1 MASKIYYSPFIPLF
15 SGNGLPVANGKLFF
29 FYTGTTN
36 LAPIYSDP
44 ALTIPLTNP
53 VQADAGARLPN
64 IYLDET
70 ITYRV
75 RATNKNDVPL
85 TDDADP
91 YIPGADITAGPA
103 GPAGGNIMAIQ
114 LFTASTGITGLSTA
128 DLVHTSG
135 YSTPG
140 VGSAYYVYDS
150 NIDAAY
156 VAANP
161 RTSFLAAAGR
171 GYRLT
176 PDQVVTPQM
185 FGAEGYGVSA
195 DDGPAL
201 QAWMDF
207 FTNNEC
213 VAASGGGFRYFT
225 AQELVADYT
234 AAYDA
239 ISIGNNYP
247 HTRHLLM
254 NFSLVAAPGSSGDS
268 LLTMKK
274 VPVGVNW
281 TGRPR
286 FEGTGNYS
294 NYAARTWANGLHLE
308 VCGQFFFD
316 GVYCESFAY
325 AGVVTT
331 KNPDNNNGF
340 AWNTINAKRCGSGY
354 PSLGDTN
361 ISFSTTIASRQVN
374 TGSANNYDQRGNLTL
389 TNVWSHDFFD
399 DATYTK
405 TLNIGG
411 KIYQIREFN
420 RAAKTV
426 AVYPWPPASV
436 VAGQTVTLHA
446 GAALVTR
453 GNDSNVFTGQ
463 QIYALGSG
471 AALDCQSLYGGS
483 INSILC
489 ELGGDVLRLGPSPG
503 SDLFGLTV
511 EHIYGEGVLSPLT
524 ALSDSISFV
533 KIGTYSGDF
542 DLSAVQKVFEVSDG
556 TNFSNGGLR
565 GVSIG
570 AYEGEWY
577 RKNTRTEAI
586 VPLDFSRK
594 SSLDTVWTGAHT
606 DLEFQISAVPSWLF
620 DLWREDGF
628 PIHCAAPT
636 SISPLGAYNSVKF
649 TAPGGWTVNGAAD
662 VTFRGFVGPS
672 SFRVFKTGATTLEV
686 RCVAGRE
693 PEGRVGVSANRGDNN
708 VTLTIYS
715 DYVTQRFADPLTA
728 DRTITLPAS
737 TSVDNGIKFRIVR
750 AASATGA
757 FNLII
762 GSLKNLTAAGQWADI
777 ENRGG
782 AWMLTAYG
790 TL

>member
-15 SGNGLPVANGKLFF
+15 SGNGLPVANGKLYF

-36 LAPIYSDP
+36 PAPIYSDP
-44 ALTIPLTNP
+44 NLTIPLENP
-53 VQADAGARLPN
+53 VIADAGARLPN

-91 YIPGADITAGPA
+91 YIPGADISAGPP
-103 GPAGGNIMAIQ
+103 GPAGGNIMAIP
-114 LFTASTGITGLSTA
+114 LFVSATGITGLSTA

-135 YSTPG
+135 HTQKG
-140 VGSAYYVYDS
+140 IGSAFYVYDAAV
-150 NIDAAY
+150 DAAY

-161 RTSFLAAAGR
+161 LTSFLAASNR
-171 GYRLT
+171 GYRLSLDQIIT
-176 PDQVVTPQM
+176 PHM
-185 FGAEGYGVSA
+185 FGALGDALSA

-201 QAWMDF
+201 QAWMTF
-207 FTNNEC
+207 FATKYC
-213 VAASGGGFRYFT
+213 LGASGGGDRFITGQALT
-225 AQELVADYT
+225 ADFT

-239 ISIGNNYP
+239 ISIGNNAP
-247 HTRHLLM
+247 HTRYLWM
-254 NFSLVAAPGSSGDS
+254 NFSLVAKVGSSGNS
-268 LLTMKK
+268 LVTFKK

-281 TGRPR
+281 SGRPR
-286 FEGTGNYS
+286 LEGTGNYAG
-294 NYAARTWANGLHLE
+294 YTARTWANGLQLE
-308 VCGQFFFD
+308 ICGQFFFD

-354 PSLGDTN
+354 PSLGDTS

-374 TGSANNYDQRGNLTL
+374 TGSANSFDQRGNLTL
-389 TNVWSHDFFD
+389 TAVWPHAFFD

-411 KIYQIREFN
+411 KIYQIREFD

-471 AALDCQSLYGGS
+471 GALDCQSLYGGS

-489 ELGGDVLRLGPSPG
+489 ELGGDVLRLGAVPG
-503 SDLFGLTV
+503 SDMFGLSV
-511 EHIYGEGVLSPLT
+511 EHIYGEGVLSALT
-524 ALSDSISFV
+524 AISGSISFV

-542 DLSAVQKVFEVSDG
+542 DLSSVQKVFEVSDG
-556 TNFSNGGLR
+556 TNFSNNGLP

-570 AYEGEWY
+570 AFEGEWF
-577 RKNTRTEAI
+577 RKNTRIEAI

-594 SSLDTVWTGAHT
+594 STYDTVWTGNHT
-606 DLEFQISAVPSWLF
+606 DMEFQITAVPSWLF
-620 DLWREDGF
+620 DLFREDGF
-628 PIHCAAPT
+628 PIHCAAPAG
-636 SISPLGAYNSVKF
+636 ISPTGAYNSIKF
-649 TAPGGWTVNGAAD
+649 TAPGGWTVNGGAD
-662 VTFRGFVGPS
+662 VTFRGFTGVS
-672 SFRVFKTGATTLEV
+672 SFRVFKTGATALEV
-686 RCVAGRE
+686 KCVAGRE

-708 VTLTIYS
+708 VTLAIYT
-715 DYVTQRFADPLTA
+715 DNVTQRFAAALTA
-728 DRTITLPAS
+728 DRTITLPVGTAA
-737 TSVDNGIKFRIVR
+737 DNGAKFRIVR
-750 AASATGA
+750 EATATGA

-762 GSLKNLTAAGQWADI
+762 GSLKNLTAAGQWAEI

-782 AWMLTAYG
+782 PWMLTGYG